1 MWRLPWQ
8 RQMLVLRTPLH
19 SNSVYLIGNSA
30 VAGFLGFMFWV
41 VAARLYTAEAVGL
54 GSALTSAALLLSFL
68 ARFGLG
74 FGVIRFLPTS
84 GTHSSGLI
92 NSSFI
97 CAGLAAVVLAA
108 TFLAGLPVWSP
119 SLLFVR
125 EAPLFV
131 AAFIALVPCG
141 AIFGLLTQVFI
152 AVRRAEHT
160 LILGLGLGVLRLALV
175 IGMGTMFGAFGIFAS
190 WGVAVA
196 VTLSI
201 GVLVFLTRLQPDY
214 TPTTGL
220 GSGLSYQIL
229 GFSFTNHVSQGLWSL
244 PTWLLPLMVVNLLGG
259 EANAH
264 SFVSW
269 AMAGHLFQIPI
280 ASCQSLFSEGSHC
293 ESFLARDVTK
303 SLKFIAVLLLPAAA
317 AMLVLGDKFLLVF
330 GREYSVEGGKLLA
343 VLTISALPL
352 TVNVVYLTI
361 ARVRQRLN
369 SLIRA
374 SAAVAVG
381 TLTLGYLLIPSTG
394 ILGPGIAWLVSQS
407 LVAAVVLPSI
417 LRLLKSK

>member
-1 MWRLPWQ
+1 
-8 RQMLVLRTPLH
+8 MLVLRTPLH
-19 SNSVYLIGNSA
+19 SNSVYLVGNSA
-30 VAGFLGFMFWV
+30 VVGFLGFMFWV
-41 VAARLYTAEAVGL
+41 VAARLYTAEDVGL
-54 GSALTSAALLLSFL
+54 GSALISAALLLSFL

-92 NSSFI
+92 NSSFT
-97 CAGLAAVVLAA
+97 CAGLAAVVFAGI
-108 TFLAGLPVWSP
+108 FLAGLPVWSP
-119 SLLFVR
+119 DLVFAR

-141 AIFGLLTQVFI
+141 AIFHLLNQVFV

-160 LILGLGLGVLRLALV
+160 LIQGLILGLLRLAL
-175 IGMGTMFGAFGIFAS
+175 IFGMGTMFGAFGIFIS

-196 VTLSI
+196 VTLSV
-201 GVLVFLTRLQPDY
+201 GVLLFLTRLRPDY
-214 TPTTGL
+214 RPTPSL
-220 GSGLSYQIL
+220 GSGFSYQML
-229 GFSFTNHVSQGLWSL
+229 GFSFTNHVSQGAWNL

-264 SFVSW
+264 SFVTW

-280 ASCQSLFSEGSHC
+280 ASCQSLFSEGSHR
-293 ESFLARDVTK
+293 ESFLARDVTQ
-303 SLKFIAVLLLPAAA
+303 SLKFIAVLLLPAVA

-361 ARVRQRLN
+361 ARVRKRLN
-369 SLIRA
+369 SLIKA
-374 SAAVAVG
+374 SAAVALG
-381 TLTLGYLLIPSTG
+381 TLTLSYLLIPTMG

-407 LVAAVVLPSI
+407 LVAAVVLPSM
-417 LRLLKSK
+417 LRLLKSQ